1 MSNLLQS
8 EAQTTHSFENQALD
22 ALPKLNPLPALV
34 KEYVETHQHC
44 CLKLTFEKP
53 KCHGNIQ
60 DAAFVKCR
68 KESQFN

>member
-34 KEYVETHQHC
+34 KEYVETHQH
-44 CLKLTFEKP
+44 
-53 KCHGNIQ
+53 
-60 DAAFVKCR
+60 
-68 KESQFN
+68 